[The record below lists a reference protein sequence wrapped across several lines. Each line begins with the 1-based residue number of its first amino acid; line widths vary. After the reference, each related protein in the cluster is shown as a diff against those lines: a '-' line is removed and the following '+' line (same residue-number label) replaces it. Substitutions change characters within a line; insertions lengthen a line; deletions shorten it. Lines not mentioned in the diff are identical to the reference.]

1 MDISAAKQ
9 DFFTPQAS
17 QKKKPGGR
25 QGGKKTTMGYALECH
40 NSTNPRKRPNTSQ
53 DSDQLPHRAK
63 ILKTRK
69 ITPPIT
75 MQANNLHDQIFTD
88 LTEDPKKGR
97 GKKIFGDFWNAFKS
111 ILDAFCNQYHG
122 DDIPIIEENILA
134 AWMPCKNITR
144 EKDKKL
150 VKITWGDCYCKITT
164 VNYFWDQAKNIVLRG
179 LKEGENYF
187 SYETEYKNGKKPI
200 TAWECLDIFL
210 TQYISRKGWKVSAAL
225 LREKLTSS
233 LKDPKPT
240 ESDKKKISIKHCD
253 QFLKPEDIESKG
265 LQLFGKSQWQTITKL
280 IATSYNG
287 YKPSLQENCT
297 PEVHD
302 IFHQALKDFIQI
314 MPELPGMDE
323 VDDLHPETGAP
334 IRRTVATTEFN
345 ISSSANKLNSE
356 QTFATL
362 IYPFVH
368 AEKYDL
374 MRQDIEKYEFLLAA
388 VMNLKHYYFI
398 MVDPKNTQKEEFR
411 NEELW
416 KNEHKYHSIFPFLL
430 AFKSGVSSIPSGEDP
445 EIGED
450 INYDALKNCFSSE
463 NELSI
468 VKNINMELESRLTDS
483 EKNISN
489 LTKEKTHLEEKI
501 ELLSSDNTEITDEN
515 KKLTDQLKN
524 YKDEISEYRK
534 KIQSTE
540 EKLQEANQLLLKKE
554 EEVKEKNTLTK
565 ENHHLAEEL
574 KLSKESAI
582 ALEGEVKSLTDTI
595 RSLKEKL
602 GRLEEEHKNIEE
614 QCKKNIS
621 EICPQKKETKKNKSA
636 DKEPNNPL
644 RSMKN
649 MVESICLITRET
661 RQETANLQQKLME
674 EKITNQKSIKEAE
687 SFRDTISDKEK
698 KIKKLEKEI
707 QSAREACTISRDTL
721 LESGVKMEE
730 LKTQYQNEIKTKT
743 KKIEELKKNHIKKIS
758 RLEEE
763 IDNLKKQKKTNQDEL
778 KSLKQDLNK
787 ANLKLKNNDSL
798 HKSLSNRITELS
810 KKIKEKEKDIKEKDK
825 DIKEKDIGLTSL
837 KDQITEYR
845 TNSEQLAGKVNI
857 LENNVRTL
865 AKERELLCQLLRESS
880 NQDEKIK
887 LESEITHLKKEL
899 LTSKESIKVYE
910 SDLKKM
916 KDKQESLLSELENI
930 RYELDRKESKER
942 EQLIKK
948 KTLEDQLKLT
958 EANVLESQ
966 AEVSSLKKEY
976 ERRIKAYESDL
987 KTLKDKQN
995 SLLSELE
1002 STRSELANKEANER
1016 EQLIEKNK
1024 LEDSLKETK
1033 ARMLQL
1039 QTEVSKLKE
1048 HEERIKTYESDLKIM
1063 KDRQHSL
1070 TSELENIRSEL
1081 ANKEANELEQLIVKN
1096 KLEDSLKAGKASML
1110 QLQTEVSRLKDYKEL
1125 VKKYENDLKTMND
1138 KESSL
1143 LSELE
1148 DIKSELANKE
1158 SNEREQLIEKN
1169 KLIDNLKET
1178 KASILQL
1185 QTEVTSLKKHE
1196 DCLSTENKN
1205 LNTRLTE
1212 IRSDLEQSILEKE
1225 SVGEDLSRAQDAL
1238 TKQTE
1243 LMKIIRQ
1250 ESSHTQNELKRT
1262 QDNFEKISA
1271 QAESSHEEICQ
1282 LRDQVTSLERAKAR
1296 LEYDLNQ
1303 SQKNMTNYKKSIIQ
1317 VSNSQFKNQEKCFI
1331 EQQTVLLNEDQQLE
1345 QVQRELICTKT
1356 LADAKCREVEELKK
1370 EMNNLKTNVPAIN
1383 HTVNQQLNIL
1393 QMTPDQLLD
1402 YQTGMETLL
1411 RQKDI
1416 TIDLLHEMLA
1426 ANAQTGKIQP
1436 GPSQLAPLN
1445 PEAVVPVGTSTNPAQ
1460 VNSPTG
1466 ISNETGIAFSI
1477 LCQQLLQD
1485 DNPTFEPDIVHP
1497 ALTSTGTESARAM
1510 ATVTPQQLS
1519 MCGPGTFNSDSQWPV
1534 PGGQL
1539 STISMSTPVQESSG
1553 SAPNTNESQYRR
1565 STLNTSRLPFPE
1577 TPSLRTPDADAPWNF
1592 GSIPSLLGITTDLD
1606 DMSSIESICNAPVPI
1621 QPALPKP
1628 RDSCPFNN
1636 NSREPVGLKHL

>member
-25 QGGKKTTMGYALECH
+25 QGKKKSTMGYALECN
-40 NSTNPRKRPNTSQ
+40 NSTNPRKRHNTSQ
-53 DSDQLPHRAK
+53 DSDQLSPRAK
-63 ILKTRK
+63 VLKTRK

-75 MQANNLHDQIFTD
+75 MQANILHDQIFTD
-88 LTEDPKKGR
+88 LTEDPKQGK
-97 GKKIFGDFWNAFKS
+97 GKKIFGDFWGAFKS

-122 DDIPIIEENILA
+122 DDIPIMEENILA
-134 AWMPCKNITR
+134 AWMSCKDITK
-144 EKDKKL
+144 ENDKKL
-150 VKITWGDCYCKITT
+150 VKIVWGDRYCKITT
-164 VNYFWDQAKNIVLRG
+164 VNYFWDQAKNMVLRG
-179 LKEGENYF
+179 IKEGENYF
-187 SYETEYKNGKKPI
+187 SYETEYKTGKKPI

-210 TQYISRKGWKVSAAL
+210 TQFISRKGWKGSAAL

-240 ESDKKKISIKHCD
+240 ESDKKKISIRHCD
-253 QFLKPEDIESKG
+253 QFLKPEDIDSKG
-265 LQLFGKSQWQTITKL
+265 LQLFGKSQWRAITKL

-287 YKPSLQENCT
+287 YRPSQQENCT

-314 MPELPGMDE
+314 MPEMPGMDE
-323 VDDLHPETGAP
+323 VDDLHPETRVP

-356 QTFATL
+356 HTFATL

-374 MRQDIEKYEFLLAA
+374 MTQDIEKYEFLLAA

-398 MVDPKNTQKEEFR
+398 VVDPRNTSKEEFR
-411 NEELW
+411 SEELW

-430 AFKSGVSSIPSGEDP
+430 AFKPGVSSIPSSENP

-468 VKNINMELESRLTDS
+468 VKNINLELESRLTES

-489 LTKEKTHLEEKI
+489 LTDEKTYLEEKI

-524 YKDEISEYRK
+524 HKEEIFEYKK
-534 KIQSTE
+534 QIQATE
-540 EKLQEANQLLLKKE
+540 EKLEEANLLLLKKE
-554 EEVKEKNTLTK
+554 EEIKEKLTLIK
-565 ENHHLAEEL
+565 ENERLTEEL

-582 ALEGEVKSLTDTI
+582 SLEGEVKSLTDTI
-595 RSLKEKL
+595 GFLKDKL
-602 GRLEEEHKNIEE
+602 IKLEEEYKNIEE

-621 EICPQKKETKKNKSA
+621 EICPPKKETKKNKSG
-636 DKEPNNPL
+636 DKEPSQPL

-661 RQETANLQQKLME
+661 KKEAANLQQKLME
-674 EKITNQKSIKEAE
+674 EKTTSQKSIKEAE
-687 SFRDTISDKEK
+687 SFRNTLSDKEK
-698 KIKKLEKEI
+698 KINKLEKEI
-707 QSAREACTISRDTL
+707 QSAREASKISRDTL
-721 LESGVKMEE
+721 LKSSAKMEE

-743 KKIEELKKNHIKKIS
+743 KKIEELKQNHTKKTRS
-758 RLEEE
+758 LEEE
-763 IDNLKKQKKTNQDEL
+763 IDSLKRQEKTNQDEL

-787 ANLKLKNNDSL
+787 ASLKLKSNYSIQ
-798 HKSLSNRITELS
+798 KSLSNRITELS
-810 KKIKEKEKDIKEKDK
+810 KKVKEKEKDIKEKDK
-825 DIKEKDIGLTSL
+825 DIKEKDKGLTSL

-845 TNSEQLAGKVNI
+845 TNSEQLAGKVNV
-857 LENNVRTL
+857 LENNAETL

-887 LESEITHLKKEL
+887 FESEITHLKKEL
-899 LTSKESIKVYE
+899 LSSKESIKVYE

-916 KDKQESLLSELENI
+916 KDKQSSLLSELENI
-930 RYELDRKESKER
+930 KYELARKETKER

-948 KTLEDQLKLT
+948 KNLEDKLKLT
-958 EANVLESQ
+958 EVSALQSQ
-966 AEVSSLKKEY
+966 SEISSLKKEY

-987 KTLKDKQN
+987 KTLKDKQS

-1002 STRSELANKEANER
+1002 NIRSELANKEANER
-1016 EQLIEKNK
+1016 EQLIEKKK
-1024 LEDSLKETK
+1024 LEDSLEASK
-1033 ARMLQL
+1033 ARMSQL
-1039 QTEVSKLKE
+1039 QTEVSRLKE
-1048 HEERIKTYESDLKIM
+1048 HEEIIKTYENELKTM
-1063 KDRQHSL
+1063 QDRQSSL

-1081 ANKEANELEQLIVKN
+1081 ANKEANECEQLIEKN
-1096 KLEDSLKAGKASML
+1096 KLED
-1110 QLQTEVSRLKDYKEL
+1110 RLKDHEEL
-1125 VKKYENDLKTMND
+1125 VKGYENNLKTMND

-1169 KLIDNLKET
+1169 NLIDSLKES

-1185 QTEVTSLKKHE
+1185 QTEVTSLKTHE
-1196 DCLSTENKN
+1196 DCLSTENKK
-1205 LNTRLTE
+1205 LNTWLTE

-1225 SVGEDLSRAQDAL
+1225 AIGQDLSLTQDAL
-1238 TKQTE
+1238 TRQTE
-1243 LMKIIRQ
+1243 LIKIIRQ
-1250 ESSHTQNELKRT
+1250 ESSHTQNELERA
-1262 QDNFEKISA
+1262 QGNLEEISA
-1271 QAESSHEEICQ
+1271 QTEASHEEFCR
-1282 LRDQVTSLERAKAR
+1282 LLDHVTSLDQVKTR
-1296 LEYDLNQ
+1296 LEHDLTQ
-1303 SQKNMTNYKKSIIQ
+1303 SQKNMTNYQQSTTQDK
-1317 VSNSQFKNQEKCFI
+1317 NSQLKDQDIIFI
-1331 EQQTVLLNEDQQLE
+1331 QHQALLLDEDQQLE
-1345 QVQRELICTKT
+1345 QVQRELICTKA
-1356 LADAKCREVEELKK
+1356 LADAKCREVDELKK

-1383 HTVNQQLNIL
+1383 HTVNQQVNIL

-1426 ANAQTGKIQP
+1426 ANGQTAKIHP

-1466 ISNETGIAFSI
+1466 ISNETGIAFSV

-1485 DNPTFEPDIVHP
+1485 DNPTFEPDIVQP
-1497 ALTSTGTESARAM
+1497 PLTSAGTESARAV

-1519 MCGPGTFNSDSQWPV
+1519 MCDPGTFNSGSQWPV
-1534 PGGQL
+1534 PVGKL
-1539 STISMSTPVQESSG
+1539 STISLSTPVQESTR

-1565 STLNTSRLPFPE
+1565 SALNTSGLPFPGLE
-1577 TPSLRTPDADAPWNF
+1577 TTSLRTPDADTPWSF
-1592 GSIPSLLGITTDLD
+1592 GSIPSLLGIITDLD
-1606 DMSSIESICNAPVPI
+1606 DMSPVEPIFKAPAPD
-1621 QPALPKP
+1621 QPPLPKS
-1628 RDSCPFNN
+1628 RDSFPFNN
-1636 NSREPVGLKHL
+1636 NAREPVRLKHL